1 METFQTKNLPFWASS
16 LDFFWMRVSASGF
29 FISFLFHTRSVRQVG
44 RVGWRV
50 AAMAEPRSLGVEAAG
65 ADTAAACSC
74 LMGLDLP
81 QLGNLVTTNEKGTFA
96 QREMRDLSRNAS
108 RQVPFAR
115 SIEISLKSL
124 RISEDVRFVI

>member
-1 METFQTKNLPFWASS
+1 MFIKKREGFILPPNVLGSFQY
-16 LDFFWMRVSASGF
+16 
-29 FISFLFHTRSVRQVG
+29 
-44 RVGWRV
+44 
-50 AAMAEPRSLGVEAAG
+50 
-65 ADTAAACSC
+65 
-74 LMGLDLP
+74 LP
-81 QLGNLVTTNEKGTFA
+81 QLGNLVTANEKGTFA